1 MTELMLLAPGAPA
14 PGATARCRHCGRLLR
29 DERSVALQEGPVC
42 APRPSGHRSH
52 ASAEAPVAQLD
63 LLSMPPDPEDWP
75 ITVDAGALSCGRCG
89 MVLAAAGWTLREA
102 LVAVEG
108 HAEACA

>member
-1 MTELMLLAPGAPA
+1 
-14 PGATARCRHCGRLLR
+14 
-29 DERSVALQEGPVC
+29 
-42 APRPSGHRSH
+42 
-52 ASAEAPVAQLD
+52 VAQLD

-108 HAEACA
+108 HAEACS